1 MRRTVALVGLWFLAG
16 AVAVGA
22 ASAGV
27 GVVSRELTGRTHP
40 APMSADQVAAEVAAA
55 ATSSTTAPAGGAS
68 STTTSVAPPTTT
80 TTTTSRGATTSTTTP
95 PVTSAPAPIT
105 KSYQLNG
112 GSATLRFSPG
122 GVTVVAATPK
132 PGYTAEVEAEG
143 SGVRVEF
150 ESEAHKSRLDAWWDG
165 GPQVQVRED
174 ADD

>member
-55 ATSSTTAPAGGAS
+55 ATSSTTTPAGGAS
-68 STTTSVAPPTTT
+68 TTTTSVAPSTTT
-80 TTTTSRGATTSTTTP
+80 TTTARGATTSTTTP

-105 KSYQLNG
+105 KSYQLIG

-122 GVTVVAATPK
+122 GVTVVVATPK
-132 PGYTAEVEAEG
+132 PGFTVEVEGEG

-150 ESEAHKSRLDAWWDG
+150 ESETHKSRLDAWWDG
-165 GPQVQVRED
+165 GPQAEVRED